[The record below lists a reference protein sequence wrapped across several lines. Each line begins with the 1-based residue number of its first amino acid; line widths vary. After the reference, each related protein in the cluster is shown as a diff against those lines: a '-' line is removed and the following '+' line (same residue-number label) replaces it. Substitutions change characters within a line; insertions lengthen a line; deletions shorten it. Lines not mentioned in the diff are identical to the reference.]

1 MSSNSET
8 LDYADVEGRLARYG
22 AITAEATVRYLP
34 QGASQVHLYDL
45 VADYPKR
52 GGKAIRPSLCLAA
65 CSAFGGETEEA
76 VPSAVAIELL
86 HNAFLVHDDIED
98 ASLLRRGQ
106 PTLHVAHGVPLAI
119 NAGDA
124 LAVLAHAPLRDN
136 RDRLGS
142 RLATLVAEEFDLMER
157 RTLEGQAME
166 LGWRRDGRLDLT
178 PEHYLDLVLR
188 KTCWYT
194 TIHPLRV
201 GALIGSWAKA
211 NLDPLVVFGSYLGAA
226 FQIADDLLNL
236 DAHAARYGKE
246 PFGDLREG
254 KRTLM
259 VIHLLGTVGP
269 ADRGFVIDFFAE
281 DGPPRSDAA
290 TQTIFE
296 LMVAHG
302 SVEFA
307 RRFGQGIADAARA
320 CFDEAF
326 SGLPDTE
333 ERQFLWDIIGWMLNR
348 DR

>member
-1 MSSNSET
+1 VT
-8 LDYADVEGRLARYG
+8 LAYTDVEAHLARYG
-22 AITAEATVRYLP
+22 TMIAEAAARYLP
-34 QGASQVHLYDL
+34 DDEAEAGLYDL
-45 VADYPKR
+45 VADYPRR

-65 CSAFGGETEEA
+65 CSAFGGQSEEA
-76 VPSAVAIELL
+76 VLSAVAIELL

-98 ASLLRRGQ
+98 GSRLRRGR
-106 PTLHVAHGVPLAI
+106 PTLHVKHGVPLAI

-136 RDRLGS
+136 RERLGS

-166 LGWRRDGRLDLT
+166 LSWRRNGRLDLT
-178 PEHYLDLVLR
+178 PEDYLDLVLR

-211 NLDPLVVFGSYLGAA
+211 NLERLVIFGSYLGAA

-236 DAHAARYGKE
+236 DAGAARYGKD
-246 PFGDLREG
+246 PFGDLHEG

-269 ADRGFVIDFFAE
+269 TDRRFVVDFFT
-281 DGPPRSDAA
+281 GNKSGSKAA
-290 TQTIFE
+290 AGSIFE
-296 LMVAHG
+296 LMVSHG
-302 SVEFA
+302 SIDYA
-307 RRFGQGIADAARA
+307 RRFGQGIADAARS
-320 CFDEAF
+320 CFDDAF
-326 SGLPDTE
+326 CGLPESE
-333 ERQFLWDIIGWMLNR
+333 ERQFLWDIIGWMLDR

>member
-1 MSSNSET
+1 M
-8 LDYADVEGRLARYG
+8 
-22 AITAEATVRYLP
+22 
-34 QGASQVHLYDL
+34 
-45 VADYPKR
+45 
-52 GGKAIRPSLCLAA
+52 
-65 CSAFGGETEEA
+65 
-76 VPSAVAIELL
+76 L

-236 DAHAARYGKE
+236 DVRADRYGKE

-269 ADRGFVIDFFAE
+269 ADRRFVIDFFAE
-281 DGPPRSDAA
+281 DGPPRSAA
-290 TQTIFE
+290 AAQSIFE

-307 RRFGQGIADAARA
+307 RRFGQGIADAART

-326 SGLPDTE
+326 SGLPDSGRAPVSLGYHRLDAEPGPVVIDNAAGSFARGSGSRDVRTPNGGRQMTE
-333 ERQFLWDIIGWMLNR
+333 GAERAGRRGNSFVRSLTTGPRWPTTW
-348 DR
+348 